1 MEIQIW
7 AKYIKLKSQSHI
19 LSLTIIVIPRKT
31 YCPSSKIFAG
41 KIIRILKKE
50 NPFEIYA
57 GNWIV
62 VVVVVVVVVIV
73 VVVLYGFINNKN
85 NKSLNRQYNYLSKNN
100 MKMNSLSS
108 IQSKF

>member
-1 MEIQIW
+1 M
-7 AKYIKLKSQSHI
+7 
-19 LSLTIIVIPRKT
+19 
-31 YCPSSKIFAG
+31 FAG

-62 VVVVVVVVVIV
+62 VVVVVVV
-73 VVVLYGFINNKN
+73 LYGFIDNKN

-100 MKMNSLSS
+100 MKINSLSS
-108 IQSKF
+108 IQSKMLKTLPNTINIFDRSGFKVQDHFTAEHLVAMWSHPWNLC